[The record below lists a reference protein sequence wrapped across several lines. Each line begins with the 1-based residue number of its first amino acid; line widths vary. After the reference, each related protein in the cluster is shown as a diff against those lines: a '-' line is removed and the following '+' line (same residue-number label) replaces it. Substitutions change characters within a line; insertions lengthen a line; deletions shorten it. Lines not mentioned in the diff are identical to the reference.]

1 MLIYSPTKL
10 QNPIGVNTIMLEDKD
25 NHYYFVHRTLY
36 DQAVILKH
44 TYGENMPMMEFVLGI
59 DTEKP
64 VSNVVQYFLDT
75 APSPLNILAPFITL
89 VEKYEDLP
97 QNMRTLCGVLH
108 VISRQIS
115 LLNYLKVDQAL
126 RASVTFSLSITE
138 EFELD
143 YERFFQESTTHVI
156 TVATATPTTAHVD
169 SSDDA
174 DDGNDGD
181 YFEGPSVDMSE
192 VEEFRKMM
200 EERASTPKAPAPAE
214 PVVKSGFDALRG
226 L

>member
-64 VSNVVQYFLDT
+64 VSDVVQYFLDT
-75 APSPLNILAPFITL
+75 APSPLNILAPFLTL

-126 RASVTFSLSITE
+126 RASVTFSLSIIE

-143 YERFFQESTTHVI
+143 YERFFQESTTHV
-156 TVATATPTTAHVD
+156 TVATATPTVHDD
-169 SSDDA
+169 SNDVEDA
-174 DDGNDGD
+174 DEDAD

>member
-44 TYGENMPMMEFVLGI
+44 TYGENIPMMEFVLGI

-64 VSNVVQYFLDT
+64 VSDVVQYFLDT
-75 APSPLNILAPFITL
+75 APSPLNILAPFLTL

-115 LLNYLKVDQAL
+115 LLNYLKVDQSL
-126 RASVTFSLSITE
+126 RASVTFSLSIIE

-143 YERFFQESTTHVI
+143 YERFFQESTTHV
-156 TVATATPTTAHVD
+156 TVDTAPPAVHDD
-169 SSDDA
+169 SNDVEDA
-174 DDGNDGD
+174 DD
-181 YFEGPSVDMSE
+181 FEGPSVGMSE

-200 EERASTPKAPAPAE
+200 EERAFTPKAPAPAE